1 MRDYNQETGSDAS
14 NRLGAWKTMKK
25 MFVCL
30 AAAASL
36 VWAGSIST
44 RVTLFQQATL
54 NGVVL
59 KPGDYKMKVDGDK
72 LTLESGRT
80 KAEANVKAENNDAKF
95 GSTSIRYQNGD
106 GKMRI
111 SEIRVG
117 GTNTKLVVN
126 PAAPAGE

>member
-1 MRDYNQETGSDAS
+1 
-14 NRLGAWKTMKK
+14 MKK

-59 KPGDYKMKVDGDK
+59 KPGEYKMTVDGDK
-72 LTLESGRT
+72 MTLESLWESG
-80 KAEANVKAENNDAKF
+80 KAPWKVW
-95 GSTSIRYQNGD
+95 S
-106 GKMRI
+106 
-111 SEIRVG
+111 
-117 GTNTKLVVN
+117 
-126 PAAPAGE
+126 